1 MIGLGMS
8 ALKVYLAVELC
19 DMRKGF
25 NGLSIAAVE
34 HLAQPLACDALF
46 VFINK
51 RQNRVS

>member
-1 MIGLGMS
+1 MFPYKPS
-8 ALKVYLAVELC
+8 DNLAVEPC
-19 DMRKGF
+19 VMRKGF

-51 RQNRVS
+51 ETG